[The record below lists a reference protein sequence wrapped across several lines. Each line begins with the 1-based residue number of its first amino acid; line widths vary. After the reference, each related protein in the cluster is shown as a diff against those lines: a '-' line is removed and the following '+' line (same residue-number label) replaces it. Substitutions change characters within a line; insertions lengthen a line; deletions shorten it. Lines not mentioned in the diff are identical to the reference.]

1 MTKILAHDIRMKK
14 NPHTKE
20 DNFWI
25 FTDFQGVMSKV
36 QLVPPHGNFICGVA
50 SYFFKYFVL
59 TDILKKKLLL

>member
-1 MTKILAHDIRMKK
+1 MKK

-59 TDILKKKLLL
+59 TDI